1 MAHELV
7 VDASNSSTNLRDLI
21 ADSFLPLVFH
31 DTGSQFRMS
40 VRVATVG
47 GLRMAEV
54 DTTAIRVDR
63 DRSLASRADSDCYK
77 ILFQIAGQSRV
88 TQRNA
93 TSIVNPGEWVIYD
106 ATQPYMIES
115 ANASRFV
122 AALTPPRS
130 GTMWRWFVERAGV
143 QVRRTVGNAQLALQ
157 SIHYLM
163 DGQVPNDPES
173 LFGFEQSTLML
184 LDSVIRREASDSLTG
199 ADARSAALRMNAEIY
214 LSHHYS
220 DPDLSP
226 DKLASA
232 LNVSRRTL
240 YSALAASERTP
251 QSLIQEYRLQ
261 ASRRDTFSQRLMK
274 SEAPTAIT
282 MEPRRSDIG
291 SCHFSCRSI
300 LSAASCRFAFSAGG
314 GDVLAGSSML
324 LIVRSSPT

>member
-7 VDASNSSTNLRDLI
+7 VDASNSSANLRDLI

-93 TSIVNPGEWVIYD
+93 TSTVNPGEWVIYD

-115 ANASRFV
+115 TNASRFV

-261 ASRRDTFSQRLMK
+261 ASRRALEDPADTSRTLL
-274 SEAPTAIT
+274 ELAIACGF
-282 MEPRRSDIG
+282 SDIT
-291 SCHFSCRSI
+291 HFGRAFKARFGCSPGAYRDAYRSAP
-300 LSAASCRFAFSAGG
+300 SE
-314 GDVLAGSSML
+314 
-324 LIVRSSPT
+324 

>member
-7 VDASNSSTNLRDLI
+7 VDASTRNANLRDLI

-31 DTGSQFRMS
+31 DTGPLFRMS
-40 VRVATVG
+40 ARVAAVG
-47 GLRMAEV
+47 GLRMADV

-77 ILFQIAGQSRV
+77 VLFQIAGQSRI
-88 TQRNA
+88 TQRRA
-93 TSIVNPGEWVIYD
+93 TATVNPGEWVIYD
-106 ATQPYMIES
+106 ATQPYTIES
-115 ANASRFV
+115 AHASRFV

-130 GTMWRWFVERAGV
+130 GTMWRWFVEREGV
-143 QVRRTVGNAQLALQ
+143 QVRKTVGNAQLALQ
-157 SIHYLM
+157 SIRFLM

-199 ADARSAALRMNAEIY
+199 ADARSATLRMNAEIY

-226 DKLASA
+226 DKLARA

-240 YSALAASERTP
+240 YSALAATERTP

-261 ASRRDTFSQRLMK
+261 ASRRALEDPADTSRTLL
-274 SEAPTAIT
+274 ELAIACGF
-282 MEPRRSDIG
+282 SDIT
-291 SCHFSCRSI
+291 HFGR
-300 LSAASCRFAFSAGG
+300 AFKARFGCSPGAYRIAFRNTRGE
-314 GDVLAGSSML
+314 
-324 LIVRSSPT
+324 